1 MSNKILYG
9 LKNSKLIILDIDTS
23 EKSKKQC
30 FRHGCTSVIVA
41 DRSQK
46 AIDCIVSGD
55 DVTMDMF
62 EGVVL

>member
-1 MSNKILYG
+1 MNNKILYG
-9 LKNSKLIILDIDTS
+9 LKNSKLIILDVDTS
-23 EKSKKQC
+23 EETKKNC
-30 FRHGCTSVIVA
+30 FREGCTSVVVA
-41 DRSQK
+41 DRSQV